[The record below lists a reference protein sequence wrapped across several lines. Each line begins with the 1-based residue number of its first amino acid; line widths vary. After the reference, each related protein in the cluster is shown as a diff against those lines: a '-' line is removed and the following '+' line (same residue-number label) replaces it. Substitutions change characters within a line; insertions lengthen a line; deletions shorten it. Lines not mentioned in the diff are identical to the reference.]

1 MAKAEYQH
9 TETDWRNNECTVG
22 YCSNCGAK
30 VRRSAH
36 GTDEECPNCDA
47 DIDWFA
53 KENEDE

>member
-1 MAKAEYQH
+1 MARAEYQH

-36 GTDEECPNCDA
+36 GTDEECPECGAELN
-47 DIDWFA
+47 WF
-53 KENEDE
+53 EEDEE